1 MNNSPNSNTDLLKYS
16 HTSRAGYVFNQDDYY
31 WQLDKNNKFAVGKV
45 LNLLDVDL
53 RSSYMLV
60 LVFFAI
66 NYSSA
71 HTRMINEKFLHML
84 QTSGASRVN
93 ESVLINY
100 RASLTS
106 ANEYCLGVN
115 RVLFK
120 KWYDLGY
127 FGISEDVIELLYSWK
142 IKGSIKG
149 DVVKRLD
156 SIKGPLSD
164 CELQG
169 FNEGIVQAFEKNK
182 ISITDLA
189 LGLVVSNTGRRP
201 IQISH
206 LKIKDVLCGKNKK
219 LEPYY
224 LINIPRAKQ
233 RAARFRENFKQIAVT
248 HELWVVLNAQSTI
261 VKENVDQLLKFELT
275 DIDQF
280 ELPLF
285 ADLDAI
291 AKVSSL
297 DELRVLLQSDRLHIA
312 SAEVTKAIKR
322 CAVAAKIQSERTGGC
337 LNVTSYRFRYTT
349 GKRAAREGFGLM
361 VIAELLD
368 HSDNQNAH
376 IYIENIPDHVAKLD
390 EAVGHQLAPYAQ
402 AFAGVLVDVEK
413 DAIRGGDLNSRIKT
427 NGENMGTCGSYGFCG
442 ANAPIPC
449 YTCMHF
455 QPWLDGPHQ
464 VVLEELVTERA
475 RMLEVTGD
483 IQIAAINDRSILAV
497 ANVIQLC
504 AKRREELKNG

>member
-1 MNNSPNSNTDLLKYS
+1 MNNSLKINAASLKHS
-16 HTSRAGYVFNQDDYY
+16 HTSKAGYVFNEEDYY
-31 WQLDKNNKFAVGKV
+31 WQLDKNNNIAVGKV
-45 LNLLDVDL
+45 MTLLDVDL
-53 RSSYMLV
+53 RSSYMHV
-60 LVFFAI
+60 LVFYAI
-66 NYSSA
+66 NLSPAY
-71 HTRMINEKFLHML
+71 TRSINEKFRHML

-106 ANEYCLGVN
+106 ANEYYLGVN
-115 RVLFK
+115 RALFK

-127 FGISEDVIELLYSWK
+127 YGISEDVIELLYSWK

-156 SIKGPLSD
+156 PIKGPLSD

-169 FNEGIVQAFEKNK
+169 FNEGIVQAFETNK

-219 LEPYY
+219 HEQYY

-233 RAARFRENFKQIAVT
+233 RAARFREHFKQFAIT
-248 HELWVVLNAQSTI
+248 HELWVVLNAQSSI
-261 VKENVDQLLKFELT
+261 VKESVDRLLKFELQ
-275 DIDQF
+275 DIDQL

-291 AKVSSL
+291 SKVSSL
-297 DELRVLLQSDRLHIA
+297 YELRYLLQSDRLHIA
-312 SAEVTKAIKR
+312 SDEVTKAIKR
-322 CAVAAKIQSERTGGC
+322 CAVAAKIHSERSGEW
-337 LNVTSYRFRYTT
+337 LNATSYRFRYTT
-349 GKRAAREGFGLM
+349 GKRAAREGFGMM

-368 HSDNQNAH
+368 HSDNQNAG
-376 IYIENIPDHVAKLD
+376 IYVENIPDHVAKLD
-390 EAVGHQLAPYAQ
+390 AAIGHQLAPYAQ
-402 AFAGVLVDVEK
+402 AFAGVLVDAER
-413 DAIRGGDLNSRIKT
+413 DARRGNDLTSRVKN
-427 NGENMGTCGSYGFCG
+427 NGENTGTCGSYGFCG

-449 YTCMHF
+449 YTCIHF
-455 QPWLDGPHQ
+455 QPWLYGPHE
-464 VVLEELVTERA
+464 VAYKELVDEREHL
-475 RMLEVTGD
+475 LEITGD

-497 ANVIQLC
+497 AHVIQLC
-504 AKRREELKNG
+504 NKRKEELKNG